1 MNDRVSKKPPVPYI
15 GGEDELGDSYD
26 ANDRTDYRGRKLAQ
40 PGRFTHHPNA
50 SIAGTDRSEASRHS
64 SIFRF
69 GKSIAST
76 FNPSKWKIW
85 SKQQQQQLP
94 EDEETAQLRALKEQ
108 KEKAERIYRELKDA
122 GHFRYSTIGAPL
134 FKAEEKNTLPAKHDS
149 TVDLGEKIGS
159 NVRASREMSRED
171 KRRGMVFLDP
181 PKLTNRDPSPAASNF
196 SGSAVQSNPST
207 PNRPFHFKKAS
218 LSNIKKAL
226 IGENVSET
234 GNEPHQARRIPSRKD
249 LQKQQKLVKRVSDLE
264 GKLEAAR
271 RQLSEVIGEPVPPI
285 TSSDP
290 HQRVGR
296 PRFVPGAL
304 STLPSER
311 LLSGYV
317 EGGFSDNEADN
328 DIGKAITAD
337 DAKGTAPFMSDARA
351 SEEQSDRG
359 INGAPPP
366 AWVGK
371 PLKLS
376 GGQSDDH
383 VVESVEKEV
392 DETSELQSVAA
403 SDRFHAAE
411 TATSISEPTTR
422 AEDPNDSDYQGE
434 KSDKESAVEARAKAK
449 VKPQKTLQIPKPSP
463 RKRKSNSFE
472 RLADD
477 GGIYKPNG
485 ESDSDG
491 ESEVKKGTQ
500 KKNIGARPRK
510 LQKVSQDSTVDST
523 SKLTPSTSVVEN
535 QSPPQNQHTSV
546 SRATGAPAGSK
557 NNSRTGAA
565 SSGPQIAPRRQS
577 LKGIKHTVKSPPP
590 SGRLVKSQKGS
601 VRRQS
606 VSPPPASDF
615 TGLDYVKP
623 STAAKTEAAPQPGR
637 LAAPDVAYSADP
649 CTENGIPP
657 MPKMPKAVR
666 LPSGEVINTAPPTG
680 KAPSNASSGGAK
692 LTKKKPAERRNS
704 KSPEKENQ
712 PHSKK
717 SFEWP
722 EDVF

>member
-26 ANDRTDYRGRKLAQ
+26 ATDRTDYRGRKLAQ

-85 SKQQQQQLP
+85 SKQPQPQSP
-94 EDEETAQLRALKEQ
+94 DDEETAQFRALREQ
-108 KEKAERIYRELKDA
+108 KEKAERIYRELKDS
-122 GHFRYSTIGAPL
+122 GHFRDSTIGAPL
-134 FKAEEKNTLPAKHDS
+134 FKPSEEKDNLPAKHDS
-149 TVDLGEKIGS
+149 TVELSVKAGS

-171 KRRGMVFLDP
+171 KRQGMIFLDP
-181 PKLTNRDPSPAASNF
+181 PKLPNRDPSPAASNF

-218 LSNIKKAL
+218 LSNIKKVL

-290 HQRVGR
+290 SQRVGR

-311 LLSGYV
+311 LLSGYA

-337 DAKGTAPFMSDARA
+337 DAKGTAPFMSGARA

-359 INGAPPP
+359 INGTPSP

-371 PLKLS
+371 PLKPP
-376 GGQSDDH
+376 GGQSVDH

-392 DETSELQSVAA
+392 NETSELQSVAA

-422 AEDPNDSDYQGE
+422 AEDPNDSDYQEE
-434 KSDKESAVEARAKAK
+434 KSDKESAVKARAKAK

-463 RKRKSNSFE
+463 KKRKSNSFE

-477 GGIYKPNG
+477 GGIYKPNE

-510 LQKVSQDSTVDST
+510 LQKVSQDSTVDSI
-523 SKLTPSTSVVEN
+523 SKITPSTSAVEN
-535 QSPPQNQHTSV
+535 QSPAQNQRTSA

-577 LKGIKHTVKSPPP
+577 LKGIKHTVTSPPP

-623 STAAKTEAAPQPGR
+623 STATKAEAPQLSR

-649 CTENGIPP
+649 STEDGIPP

-666 LPSGEVINTAPPTG
+666 LPSGEVINTAPPAG
-680 KAPSNASSGGAK
+680 KATSNASSGGAK
-692 LTKKKPAERRNS
+692 LTKKKPVERRNS

>member
-15 GGEDELGDSYD
+15 GGEDELGHSYD
-26 ANDRTDYRGRKLAQ
+26 ANDGTDYRGRKLAQ

-50 SIAGTDRSEASRHS
+50 PIACTDRSEASRHS

-85 SKQQQQQLP
+85 SKQQQPLSP
-94 EDEETAQLRALKEQ
+94 EDEETAQLRALREQ
-108 KEKAERIYRELKDA
+108 KEKAERIYRELKDS
-122 GHFRYSTIGAPL
+122 GHFRDSTIGAPL
-134 FKAEEKNTLPAKHDS
+134 FKPSEEKDNLPAKHGS
-149 TVDLGEKIGS
+149 TVELGDKAAS

-171 KRRGMVFLDP
+171 KRRGMIFLDP
-181 PKLTNRDPSPAASNF
+181 PKLPNRDPSPAASNF

-290 HQRVGR
+290 TQRVGR
-296 PRFVPGAL
+296 PRFIPGAL

-311 LLSGYV
+311 LLSGHV
-317 EGGFSDNEADN
+317 EGGFSGNEADN

-337 DAKGTAPFMSDARA
+337 DAKGTASFMSGARA

-359 INGAPPP
+359 INGAPSP

-371 PLKLS
+371 PLKPS
-376 GGQSDDH
+376 GGQSEDH

-422 AEDPNDSDYQGE
+422 AEDPNDSDYQEE
-434 KSDKESAVEARAKAK
+434 KSDKESAVKVRAK
-449 VKPQKTLQIPKPSP
+449 VKQQKMLQIPKPSP
-463 RKRKSNSFE
+463 KKRKSNSFE

-477 GGIYKPNG
+477 SGIYKPNG
-485 ESDSDG
+485 DSDSDG

-510 LQKVSQDSTVDST
+510 LQKVSQDSTVEST
-523 SKLTPSTSVVEN
+523 SKLTPSTSVGEN
-535 QSPPQNQHTSV
+535 QSPPQNQRTSA

-557 NNSRTGAA
+557 NNFRTGAA
-565 SSGPQIAPRRQS
+565 SSGPPIAPRRQS
-577 LKGIKHTVKSPPP
+577 LKGIKHTVTSPPP

-606 VSPPPASDF
+606 VSPPPTSDF

-623 STAAKTEAAPQPGR
+623 STATKTEAAPQPGR
-637 LAAPDVAYSADP
+637 LAAPDVTYSAHP
-649 CTENGIPP
+649 STENGIPP

-666 LPSGEVINTAPPTG
+666 LPSGEVINTAPAAG

>member
-15 GGEDELGDSYD
+15 GGEDELGDAYD
-26 ANDRTDYRGRKLAQ
+26 ATDRTDYRGRKLAQ
-40 PGRFTHHPNA
+40 PARFTHHPNA

-69 GKSIAST
+69 GKSLAST

-85 SKQQQQQLP
+85 SKQQQPQSP
-94 EDEETAQLRALKEQ
+94 EDEETAQLRALREQ
-108 KEKAERIYRELKDA
+108 KEKAERIYRELKDS
-122 GHFRYSTIGAPL
+122 GHFRDSTIGAPL
-134 FKAEEKNTLPAKHDS
+134 FKSFEEKDNLPAKHGS
-149 TVDLGEKIGS
+149 TVELGDKAGS
-159 NVRASREMSRED
+159 NARASREMSRED
-171 KRRGMVFLDP
+171 KRRGMIFLDP
-181 PKLTNRDPSPAASNF
+181 PKLPNRDPSPAASNF

-218 LSNIKKAL
+218 LSNIKKVL

-285 TSSDP
+285 TSSDVP
-290 HQRVGR
+290 QRVGR
-296 PRFVPGAL
+296 PRFIPGAL

-311 LLSGYV
+311 LLTGYV

-337 DAKGTAPFMSDARA
+337 DAKGTAPFMSGART
-351 SEEQSDRG
+351 SEEQPDRG
-359 INGAPPP
+359 VNEPPSP

-371 PLKLS
+371 PLQRP
-376 GGQSDDH
+376 GGQTEDH
-383 VVESVEKEV
+383 VIQSVEKEV

-422 AEDPNDSDYQGE
+422 AEDPNDSDYQE
-434 KSDKESAVEARAKAK
+434 EESDKNSAVKARAKPN
-449 VKPQKTLQIPKPSP
+449 VKRPKALQLPKPSP
-463 RKRKSNSFE
+463 KKRKSNTFE

-477 GGIYKPNG
+477 GGIYKPSG
-485 ESDSDG
+485 GSDSDG
-491 ESEVKKGTQ
+491 EPEVKKDTQ

-510 LQKVSQDSTVDST
+510 LQKVSQDSSVDST
-523 SKLTPSTSVVEN
+523 SKLAPSRPAVEN
-535 QSPPQNQHTSV
+535 QSPQQNQHPSAL
-546 SRATGAPAGSK
+546 RAIGAPAVSK
-557 NNSRTGAA
+557 HNSRTGAA
-565 SSGPQIAPRRQS
+565 SSGPQIATRRQS
-577 LKGIKHTVKSPPP
+577 LKGIKHTVTSPPP

-606 VSPPPASDF
+606 VSPPPASDL

-623 STAAKTEAAPQPGR
+623 STAAKAEVPQPGR

-649 CTENGIPP
+649 STEDEIPP

-666 LPSGEVINTAPPTG
+666 LPSGEVINTAPPAG
-680 KAPSNASSGGAK
+680 KATSNTSSGGAK
-692 LTKKKPAERRNS
+692 LTKKKPVERHNS